1 MIVHVHLCLLL
12 QTLTGKRCFW
22 SKGGRVQWT
31 KPPNKDNSKDEKS
44 LVPML
49 LLMKDTTLISYEG
62 KDEKAGPYS
71 GPFDNK
77 KLGLL

>member
-1 MIVHVHLCLLL
+1 M
-12 QTLTGKRCFW
+12 
-22 SKGGRVQWT
+22 
-31 KPPNKDNSKDEKS
+31 KPLNKDDEKS

-49 LLMKDTTLISYEG
+49 LLIKDTTLISYEG